1 MESVARTQKVGLV
14 LAQLGAVLIALGG
27 LGDQAVQKLMPSHE
41 AFLGVAPG
49 AAPRA
54 VEQLFL
60 AVLHALGTSLMA
72 VGLGAFA
79 LVRVMARTGQ
89 RWLGAVV
96 ATMVLLSDGV
106 NAYQIHRTGSAV
118 FIAPL
123 SSVVLT
129 IIGVALY
136 ALATPEKNVRTS

>member
-1 MESVARTQKVGLV
+1 
-14 LAQLGAVLIALGG
+14 
-27 LGDQAVQKLMPSHE
+27 
-41 AFLGVAPG
+41 
-49 AAPRA
+49 
-54 VEQLFL
+54 
-60 AVLHALGTSLMA
+60 
-72 VGLGAFA
+72 
-79 LVRVMARTGQ
+79 MARTGQ
-89 RWLGAVV
+89 HWLGAVV